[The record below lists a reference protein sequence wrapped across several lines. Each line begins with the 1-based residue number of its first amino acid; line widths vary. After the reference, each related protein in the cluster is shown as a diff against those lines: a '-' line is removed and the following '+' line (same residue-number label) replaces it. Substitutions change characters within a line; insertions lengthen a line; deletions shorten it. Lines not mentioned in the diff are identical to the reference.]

1 MCSRKMV
8 RGGTE
13 PRCLYCD
20 DMLQKI
26 FVDLDKLGPDGRTN
40 IVIPSAPDGAKN
52 VLREKWEETA
62 MR

>member
-1 MCSRKMV
+1 MCSGKMG

-26 FVDLDKLGPDGRTN
+26 FVDLDKLGPDGQN
-40 IVIPSAPDGAKN
+40 IVTPSAPDGAKN
-52 VLREKWEETA
+52 VLRENRK
-62 MR
+62 RRR

>member
-26 FVDLDKLGPDGRTN
+26 FVDLDKLGLDRRTN
-40 IVIPSAPDGAKN
+40 IVTPSAPDGAKN

>member
-13 PRCLYCD
+13 PRCLYYD

-26 FVDLDKLGPDGRTN
+26 FVDLDKPGPYGRTN
-40 IVIPSAPDGAKN
+40 IVTSSAPDGAKN
-52 VLREKWEETA
+52 VLREKWEEAA